1 MDFGTLKYFETTAR
15 VQHMTKAAEQL
26 NITQPTLSAGIRRL
40 EAELGFQLFDRTGRG
55 IQLNEYGRIFLKGV
69 EAAERAI
76 NASLGEMAQ
85 LRQGES
91 GFVRIAC
98 AISPTNSHLIDMM
111 LDKGLSLKVS
121 EVPDDWERQLA
132 DNECDLVITFGRPKG
147 TGVESVLLRY
157 QKLGIAASKN
167 HPLAGRA
174 HVSAQEVNEYP
185 FCSTSAPHSII
196 NMASKALHDYGIVPR
211 ITFLGRNSADMI
223 KAIAS
228 GMRLGI
234 MVERNLP
241 ESDELTVLPVDGF
254 DVSLPIFLY
263 WRRGGNQSTAISL
276 IRQNIINFY
285 QQ

>member
-1 MDFGTLKYFETTAR
+1 MDFGTLKYFETAAR

-121 EVPDDWERQLA
+121 EVPDDWERQLL

-147 TGVESVLLRY
+147 SGVESALLRY

-167 HPLAGRA
+167 HPLAGRE
-174 HVSAQEVNEYP
+174 HVSAQEINEYP
-185 FCSTSAPHSII
+185 FCSTSAPPF
-196 NMASKALHDYGIVPR
+196 NNKYGLKSSAR
-211 ITFLGRNSADMI
+211 LRNSAAHNVFGQKFGRHD
-223 KAIAS
+223 KSHSLRHAAGANGRAQS
-228 GMRLGI
+228 AG
-234 MVERNLP
+234 ER
-241 ESDELTVLPVDGF
+241 
-254 DVSLPIFLY
+254 
-263 WRRGGNQSTAISL
+263 
-276 IRQNIINFY
+276 
-285 QQ
+285 